1 MPRFNNTSQ
10 GTKTTNLAGGKAY
23 TQNPELELLSILIT
37 SFASDQFY
45 RSANDTFDKL
55 KHLITLCDKE
65 FVAKAAI
72 YARTKFGMR
81 SITHVVASELAKHIG
96 GKEWAKKFYNDIVY
110 RPDDM
115 MEILSYHMANNG
127 KIPNAMKKGFAMAFD
142 KFDRYQLAKYRGQGK
157 GVKLVDVVNLVH
169 PTPVEKNVDAINA
182 LVKGELKSFDTWET
196 ELSKA
201 GQTASNEEEKAE
213 FKKDVWVK
221 LIKEKKLGY
230 FALLRNLRN
239 IIEQAPEV
247 INQALETLTNADII
261 KKSLVLPFRFITAF
275 EEIQKISSGKIVR
288 DVLMTLNK
296 AVDIAVSNVPKFN
309 GDTLVVLDVSGSMAG
324 KPAIIGSLFS
334 SVLIKSNNADFMV
347 FSDDAQYV
355 NVNPMDSTITIANSI
370 RFASGGTNFH
380 SIFQKAN
387 KKYDR
392 IIILSDMQGWIG
404 QYSPVNTF
412 NKYKWVYGANP
423 FIYSFDLAG
432 YGSMQFPE
440 PNVFCLGGFSEK
452 IFSIMSLLEQDKQA
466 LINEVKNIDFS
477 TPSDSV
483 KLVAVD

>member
-213 FKKDVWVK
+213 WLVNLLSLALYSHRFLLSQIM
-221 LIKEKKLGY
+221 LILWY
-230 FALLRNLRN
+230 
-239 IIEQAPEV
+239 
-247 INQALETLTNADII
+247 
-261 KKSLVLPFRFITAF
+261 SL
-275 EEIQKISSGKIVR
+275 
-288 DVLMTLNK
+288 M
-296 AVDIAVSNVPKFN
+296 
-309 GDTLVVLDVSGSMAG
+309 M
-324 KPAIIGSLFS
+324 
-334 SVLIKSNNADFMV
+334 
-347 FSDDAQYV
+347 
-355 NVNPMDSTITIANSI
+355 
-370 RFASGGTNFH
+370 
-380 SIFQKAN
+380 
-387 KKYDR
+387 
-392 IIILSDMQGWIG
+392 
-404 QYSPVNTF
+404 
-412 NKYKWVYGANP
+412 
-423 FIYSFDLAG
+423 
-432 YGSMQFPE
+432 
-440 PNVFCLGGFSEK
+440 PN
-452 IFSIMSLLEQDKQA
+452 M
-466 LINEVKNIDFS
+466 
-477 TPSDSV
+477 
-483 KLVAVD
+483 